1 MFRRS
6 RIRVLS
12 LFLICALFVIRSA
25 AGTGGASWNGI
36 LTDGEGTP
44 IAGAVATLHASSD
57 NRLYTATAAADGK
70 FAFPDIAVDT
80 YEVSVKNCDKRMEV
94 DARGQ
99 GRAPADHVFADSS
112 YGKGTSHPSFDRRGW
127 NRTVHRRSLP
137 RTVSIPQ
144 MPRWAERRSP
154 TSTSM
159 PSRKCNRIQA

>member
-12 LFLICALFVIRSA
+12 LFLICALFVLRSA

-57 NRLYTATAAADGK
+57 NRLYTATTAADGK

-80 YEVSVKNCDKRMEV
+80 YEVSVKIAAKEWKATLAVKDASPLIMSLQTLLTGQELRILPSIVEAGIAQATGGEHLSGTEV
-94 DARGQ
+94 
-99 GRAPADHVFADSS
+99 S
-112 YGKGTSHPSFDRRGW
+112 
-127 NRTVHRRSLP
+127 SLP
-137 RTVSIPQ
+137 LKARDFS
-144 MPRWAERRSP
+144 
-154 TSTSM
+154 
-159 PSRKCNRIQA
+159 NLL